1 MFNDVHNWAKLYARY
16 NFNINLTHTFLS
28 GSGTAGKFHLVKTI
42 YNVVSKSLL
51 FHYKEPE
58 KLCILL
64 LELTGISAVN
74 IAGTTIHSTL
84 GIKPGAKLIGLSDER
99 KRAIRE

>member
-1 MFNDVHNWAKLYARY
+1 MFNDVHNWAKLYVRY
-16 NFNINLTHTFLS
+16 NFNINLTHTFLP
-28 GSGTAGKFHLVKTI
+28 GTGTAGKFHLVKTI

-64 LELTGISAVN
+64 LELTGISEVN
-74 IAGTTIHSTL
+74 IAGTTIHFTL
-84 GIKPGAKLIGLSDER
+84 GIKPGAKLIGLSNKR
-99 KRAIRE
+99 KRVIGE

>member
-58 KLCILL
+58 KRILL

-84 GIKPGAKLIGLSDER
+84 GIKPGAKLIGLSDKR